1 MSAIVSFGVAAF
13 QAGIAALLVVS
24 IRRDEPAA
32 AINAAVALVA
42 SLSPSLVAAVLD
54 WAGKGPLA
62 VDPLLTLWL
71 GLAGFLHSVGMLG
84 PYDTVW
90 WWDHVT
96 HTISAALLAALV
108 YAALV
113 VTGSDA
119 TTVAALTVLATF
131 GLGLVWEGIELLAR
145 SLGNRY
151 GVEPVLVNYGMR
163 DTVLDL
169 GFDLVG
175 AALVVLLDLRMFV
188 PVLEDVWRVL
198 G

>member
-62 VDPLLTLWL
+62 VDPLLALWL

>member
-54 WAGKGPLA
+54 WSGEGALA
-62 VDPLLTLWL
+62 VDPLLALWL